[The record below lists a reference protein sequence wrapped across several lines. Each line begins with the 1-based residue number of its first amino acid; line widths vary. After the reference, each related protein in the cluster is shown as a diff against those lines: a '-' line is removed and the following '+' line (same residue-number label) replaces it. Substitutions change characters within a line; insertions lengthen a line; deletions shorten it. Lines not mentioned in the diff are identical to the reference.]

1 MTAGGDFIPG
11 DNLETAPNYPT
22 LFGLRLTPT
31 TNGWLIAIALL
42 ALAGYLGYTFVKP
55 LWDTSQQLSADIAAK
70 ESQLVNR
77 EETQRQI
84 QEARVKL
91 QQAEQLRAD
100 VLTLF
105 ATNENMDTL
114 LLDLNERVQSANAGI
129 TDPDR
134 RATLSKFTLN
144 DQQSGVVADGAYGAA
159 VNSKLRRE
167 VYDVQMQGSFAQT
180 QSIIRSIE
188 RLQPLLVVRDFKSE
202 LDNTTRAIVLD
213 PQGRLVPGSQPTPR
227 LTTGFRLIALIPVET
242 PAPAPAAAPGTSPAP
257 GAAPASPAAS
267 PSP

>member
-11 DNLETAPNYPT
+11 DNLDTAPNYPT
-22 LFGLRLTPT
+22 IFGLRLTPT

-55 LWDTSQQLSADIAAK
+55 LWDTSQQLSADIQAK
-70 ESQLVNR
+70 QSQLVNR

-84 QEARVKL
+84 QEARGRL
-91 QQAEQLRAD
+91 QEAQQLKAD

-105 ATNENMDTL
+105 ASNENMDTL

-129 TDPDR
+129 TDPNR

-144 DQQSGVVADGAYGAA
+144 SEKSGVVADSSYGAA
-159 VNSKLRRE
+159 VNNKLRRE
-167 VYDVQMQGSFAQT
+167 VFDVEMQGTFAQT

-188 RLQPLLVVRDFKSE
+188 RLQPLLVVQDFNSD
-202 LDNTTRAIVLD
+202 LDDDTRAIVLD
-213 PQGRLVPGSQPTPR
+213 PQGRLLSGSQPIPR

-242 PAPAPAAAPGTSPAP
+242 AATAPPAAAPAGT
-257 GAAPASPAAS
+257 APAAPAAS